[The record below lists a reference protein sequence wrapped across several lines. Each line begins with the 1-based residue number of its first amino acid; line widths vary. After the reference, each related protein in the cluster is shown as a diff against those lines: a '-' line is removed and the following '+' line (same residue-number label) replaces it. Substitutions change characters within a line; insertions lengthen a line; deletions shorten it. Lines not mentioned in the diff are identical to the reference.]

1 MNEYFENQPDSDII
15 LEKME
20 GFQNWLEIDLDT
32 IGHNIQEVKKKV
44 GDAEIVPCV
53 KANGYGHGIVP
64 CVAYMETQGV
74 KRVLVAKLW
83 EALQL
88 REAGLDVGIVC
99 IDPLFSPYQFEKV
112 VDLDITQ
119 AIYQKKPAR
128 MLSEAAEKLGKEAKA
143 WIKVDT
149 GLGRVGVRWSEAHEL
164 IKHVASLPRLNIDGM
179 FSTFSEDE
187 ELDRKQ
193 VERLLEIDLKVKKMG
208 IYPGTKS
215 IASSN
220 AIIHKPYSYLDA
232 VRPGLMLY
240 GLYPEEEDMGRGV
253 DLKQS
258 MTWKV
263 RVEHV
268 KTIEKG
274 ESLTYSRRFVAPER
288 IKVGTLHVGYS
299 DGYPRSLTNKGIVR
313 VKDEMKKVLGTVSVN
328 HFIVD
333 LTGTNIQP
341 GDIIESL
348 SREGENNA
356 TNLANL
362 AGIMTYSLAN
372 HMNMLTPRVYYINGK
387 PVALSKPYLCEES
400 LLT

>member
-1 MNEYFENQPDSDII
+1 MSKYFESQPDSETIR
-15 LEKME
+15 EKME
-20 GFQNWLEIDLDT
+20 GFQNWLEIDLDA
-32 IGHNIQEVKKKV
+32 IGHNIQEVKNKV
-44 GDAEIVPCV
+44 GNAEIVPCV

-64 CVAYMETQGV
+64 CVAYMQTQGV

-88 REAGLDVGIVC
+88 REAGLDIGIVC
-99 IDPLFSPYQFEKV
+99 IDPLFSPDQFETV
-112 VDLDITQ
+112 VDVDIIQT
-119 AIYQKKPAR
+119 IYQKKPAR
-128 MLSEAAEKLGKEAKA
+128 MLSEAAEKLGKEAKV

-149 GLGRVGVRWSEAHEL
+149 GLGRVGVRWNEAPEL
-164 IKHVASLPRLNIDGM
+164 IKYVTSLPGLNIDGM

-187 ELDRKQ
+187 ELDKKQ
-193 VERLLEIDLKVKKMG
+193 VERLLDIDSTVTQMG
-208 IYPGTKS
+208 IDPGTKS

-220 AIIHKPYSYLDA
+220 AVIHKPYSYLDA
-232 VRPGLMLY
+232 VRPGLMLF
-240 GLYPEEEDMGRGV
+240 GLYPEKEDMGKGIE
-253 DLKQS
+253 LKQS
-258 MTWKV
+258 MAWKV

-288 IKVGTLHVGYS
+288 MKVGTLHVGYS

-313 VKDEMKKVLGTVSVN
+313 VNDEMKPLLGTVSVN

-333 LTGTNIQP
+333 LSGTDIQP
-341 GDIIESL
+341 GDTIEAL

-372 HMNMLTPRVYYINGK
+372 HMNMLTPRVYYRDGK
-387 PVALSKPYLCEES
+387 PVALNKPKLCEE
-400 LLT
+400 

>member
-1 MNEYFENQPDSDII
+1 MSKYFENQPDSDTIR
-15 LEKME
+15 EKME
-20 GFQNWLEIDLDT
+20 GFQNWLEIDLDA
-32 IGHNIQEVKKKV
+32 IGHNLREVRRKV

-53 KANGYGHGIVP
+53 KSNGYGHGIVP
-64 CVAYMETQGV
+64 CVAYMQTQGV

-88 REAGLDVGIVC
+88 REAGLDIGIVC
-99 IDPLFSPYQFEKV
+99 IDPLFSSDQFETV

-119 AIYQKKPAR
+119 TIYQKKPAR
-128 MLSEAAEKLGKEAKA
+128 MLSEAADKLGKKAKV

-149 GLGRVGVRWSEAHEL
+149 GLGRVGVRWVEAPEL
-164 IKHVASLPRLNIDGM
+164 IKHVVGLPRLNIDGM

-193 VERLLEIDLKVKKMG
+193 VERLLDIDSKVKQMG
-208 IYPGTKS
+208 VDLGTKS

-220 AIIHKPYSYLDA
+220 AVIHKPYSYLDA
-232 VRPGLMLY
+232 VRPGLMLF
-240 GLYPEEEDMGRGV
+240 GLYPEEDDVGKGV
-253 DLKQS
+253 ELKQS
-258 MTWKV
+258 MAWKV

-274 ESLTYSRRFVAPER
+274 ESLTYSRRFIAPER
-288 IKVGTLHVGYS
+288 MKVGTLHVGYS

-313 VKDEMKKVLGTVSVN
+313 VNDEMKPVLGAVSVN

-333 LTGTNIQP
+333 LSGTDIQP
-341 GDIIESL
+341 GDTIEPL
-348 SREGENNA
+348 TRERGNNA

-372 HMNMLTPRVYYINGK
+372 HMNMLTPRVYYRDGK
-387 PVALSKPYLCEES
+387 PVALSKPNLCEE
-400 LLT
+400 

>member
-1 MNEYFENQPDSDII
+1 MSKYFENQLDSETIR
-15 LEKME
+15 EKME
-20 GFQNWLEIDLDT
+20 GFQNWLEIDLDA
-32 IGHNIQEVKKKV
+32 IGHNLHEVKEKV
-44 GDAEIVPCV
+44 GGAEIVPCV

-64 CVAYMETQGV
+64 CVAYMQTQGI

-88 REAGLDVGIVC
+88 REAGLDIGIVC
-99 IDPLFSPYQFEKV
+99 IDPLFSPDQFETV
-112 VDLDITQ
+112 VDLNITQ
-119 AIYQKKPAR
+119 TIYQKKPAR
-128 MLSEAAEKLGKEAKA
+128 RLSEAAEKLGKEAKI

-149 GLGRVGVRWSEAHEL
+149 GLGRVGVRWNEAAEL
-164 IKHVASLPRLNIDGM
+164 IKYVSSLPRLNIDGM

-193 VERLLEIDLKVKKMG
+193 VERLLNIDSTVKQVG
-208 IYPGTKS
+208 IDPGTKS

-240 GLYPEEEDMGRGV
+240 GLYPEEEDIGKGV

-274 ESLTYSRRFVAPER
+274 ESLTYSRRFVSAER
-288 IKVGTLHVGYS
+288 MKVGTLHVGYS
-299 DGYPRSLTNKGIVR
+299 DGYPRGLTNKGIVK
-313 VKDEMKKVLGTVSVN
+313 VNDEMKPVLGTVSVN
-328 HFIVD
+328 HIIVD
-333 LTGTNIQP
+333 LSGTDIQP
-341 GDIIESL
+341 GDIIETL

-372 HMNMLTPRVYYINGK
+372 HMNMLTPRVYYRNGK
-387 PVALSKPYLCEES
+387 PVALSKPHLYEE
-400 LLT
+400 